1 MHHNSF
7 STYFF
12 KPIQINQNIEKGK
25 AFITYWRSKL
35 LRFGYNVEK
44 ENSLVPNREA
54 SSQTHQHV
62 YQNHKNHQS
71 KQHQL
76 RFWNQ
81 NLEWVTLWKVEKGE
95 RVYHLKK
102 WVSNSR
108 ESRNKLSWSENQA
121 SFIWFGLRR
130 NERVRQLLIGED
142 IRNEEYASL
151 TWFIF
156 WTWSRLYRINNM
168 VVPVPHEFRPHTWH
182 YNRLLWYH
190 LIHLIY
196 IS

>member
-81 NLEWVTLWKVEKGE
+81 NPKWVTLWKVEKGE
-95 RVYHLKK
+95 KDSSPLQKKESQAQGKGRTSVLEGKIKSHSWEKREKRKSERALERREEESFRVHKRKELKC
-102 WVSNSR
+102 
-108 ESRNKLSWSENQA
+108 LSWLKG
-121 SFIWFGLRR
+121 GL
-130 NERVRQLLIGED
+130 
-142 IRNEEYASL
+142 
-151 TWFIF
+151 
-156 WTWSRLYRINNM
+156 
-168 VVPVPHEFRPHTWH
+168 
-182 YNRLLWYH
+182 
-190 LIHLIY
+190 
-196 IS
+196 